1 MKGRLLALDLGRK
14 RVGVA
19 VSDPLGI
26 TAQPLPPLKISG
38 LKSLMLQLAI
48 LAKHHQVSGLVL
60 GNPCRLDG
68 SPGPMAEFVAQ
79 AKSRIESELGL
90 PVHLFD
96 ERFTSKMAQQ
106 VIHLSGRR
114 LKDNKTALDSISA
127 SIILSDYL
135 KSTGHENTD

>member
-1 MKGRLLALDLGRK
+1 
-14 RVGVA
+14 
-19 VSDPLGI
+19 
-26 TAQPLPPLKISG
+26 
-38 LKSLMLQLAI
+38 
-48 LAKHHQVSGLVL
+48 
-60 GNPCRLDG
+60 
-68 SPGPMAEFVAQ
+68 MAEFVAQ